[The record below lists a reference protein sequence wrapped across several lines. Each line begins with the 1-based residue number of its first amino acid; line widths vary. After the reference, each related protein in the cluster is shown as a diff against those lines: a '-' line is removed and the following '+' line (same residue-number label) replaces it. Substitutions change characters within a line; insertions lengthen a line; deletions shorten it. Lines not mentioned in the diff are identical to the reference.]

1 MLKQGKIARWEDEK
15 GFGFIDPAS
24 GGKQIFV
31 HIKAFPRGM
40 RRPQIGA
47 SVSYV
52 ESTDSLGR
60 SRAEQIRL
68 LDAKFSFGPASK
80 AFVVSASFLLVLAA
94 SASRGILPLHFFLF
108 YVGMS
113 VITLLVYAMD
123 KSSAQK
129 DGQRTPENMLH
140 MLALLGGWPG
150 ALYAQQLL
158 RHKSVKQP
166 FRSIFWLTLALNIIA
181 LGYLASNRG
190 SWLVDLFMKV
200 IVQAS
205 SAQIPDVTRLQLF

>member
-31 HIKAFPRGM
+31 HIKAFPRGA
-40 RRPQIGA
+40 RRPEIGA
-47 SVSYV
+47 GVSYV
-52 ESTDSLGR
+52 ESNDAMGR
-60 SRAEQIRL
+60 SRAEDVRL
-68 LDAKFSFGPASK
+68 LDEKFAFGPASK
-80 AFVVSASFLLVLAA
+80 AFVLSASFLLVLAA
-94 SASRGILPLHFFLF
+94 IALRGILPFQFFLF
-108 YVGMS
+108 YTGMS
-113 VITLLVYAMD
+113 IITFLVYAMD
-123 KSSAQK
+123 KSSARQ

-166 FRSIFWLTLALNIIA
+166 FRSVFWLTIALNIIA
-181 LGYLASNRG
+181 LASLALDHGTHFIKMLR
-190 SWLVDLFMKV
+190 
-200 IVQAS
+200 
-205 SAQIPDVTRLQLF
+205 

>member
-40 RRPQIGA
+40 RRPEIGA
-47 SVSYV
+47 GVSYV
-52 ESTDSLGR
+52 ESNDAMGR
-60 SRAEQIRL
+60 SRAEDVRL
-68 LDAKFSFGPASK
+68 LDEKFAFGPSSK
-80 AFVVSASFLLVLAA
+80 AFVLSASFLLVLAA
-94 SASRGILPLHFFLF
+94 IASRGILPLHFFLLH
-108 YVGMS
+108 VGMS
-113 VITLLVYAMD
+113 IITFLVYAMD
-123 KSSAQK
+123 KSSARK

-166 FRSIFWLTLALNIIA
+166 FRSIFWLTVALNIMA
-181 LGYLASNRG
+181 LGYLASDRG
-190 SWLVDLFMKV
+190 TWLVDLVMKML
-200 IVQAS
+200 
-205 SAQIPDVTRLQLF
+205 R